1 MDLFYNQTF
10 FLISGSII
18 GNIIGITYYTIDILN
33 NKREFKIENMIDAGY
48 ISSFYMLGLISIFYK
63 IKKLF

>member
-1 MDLFYNQTF
+1 MNSFYNEAF
-10 FLISGSII
+10 FLISGGII

-33 NKREFKIENMIDAGY
+33 NKNEFKIENMINTGY
-48 ISSFYMLGLISIFYK
+48 IYSLYILGSISIFYK

>member
-1 MDLFYNQTF
+1 MNIFYNQTF
-10 FLISGSII
+10 FLISGGII

-33 NKREFKIENMIDAGY
+33 NKRDFKMENMVDTGY
-48 ISSFYMLGLISIFYK
+48 MGSFYMLGLISIFYK